1 MFLWHS
7 AIFIASRALPGAL
20 GFATA
25 ILLTWFLPT
34 ASFGLYGIGM
44 AVVMMANNVLYST
57 LPISRD

>member
-1 MFLWHS
+1 MFLRHS

-34 ASFGLYGIGM
+34 ESFGLYGIGM
-44 AVVMMANNVLYST
+44 AVVMMANSIL
-57 LPISRD
+57 